1 MKKFIRQF
9 MLFIFPVMVA
19 LVLAEYAIRQI
30 PNTYKYKNEWM
41 TQHAGSLNTLILG
54 NSHCMA
60 GINPS
65 FLDCQAFNCANS
77 SQDLERDYFILTKYE
92 NSYKELKHMILSFSY
107 CTLYDNM
114 EYTDKERLKY
124 YGIYMGY
131 EKYKYSVEITSSMT
145 YEKIKDYLKKGTL
158 QCTPL
163 GFRADDSM
171 KDDLDISGIKAAKRH
186 TSTSPEVPDNNL
198 EYLNKII
205 RFCENRNIKLY
216 LITTPT
222 WHSYYEHLDEHQ
234 LNRTFSTAKEITNN
248 HKNVFYFNF
257 LKDNRF
263 DKDDFNNGDHLSE
276 KGAAKFTQI
285 IRETIF

>member
-1 MKKFIRQF
+1 
-9 MLFIFPVMVA
+9 
-19 LVLAEYAIRQI
+19 
-30 PNTYKYKNEWM
+30 
-41 TQHAGSLNTLILG
+41 
-54 NSHCMA
+54 
-60 GINPS
+60 
-65 FLDCQAFNCANS
+65 
-77 SQDLERDYFILTKYE
+77 
-92 NSYKELKHMILSFSY
+92 MILSFSY

-124 YGIYMGY
+124 YGIYMEY